1 MSFIIVFAIIASEEN
16 IIVNDIC
23 SYDHENFASRTMCL
37 TLSHSQ
43 EVFCDINDYKCS
55 LCNHKNHVL
64 VYCIKEKIKIQLKKY
79 YIDLTMKKN
88 YIIFLFEQDMIQVKH
103 EMN

>member
-1 MSFIIVFAIIASEEN
+1 MFFMIVFSIITSKEN
-16 IIVNDIC
+16 VVVNDIC
-23 SYDHENFASRTMCL
+23 SYDHEFFASGTMCL

-43 EVFCDINDYKCS
+43 KVFCDINDYKCS

-64 VYCIKEKIKIQLKKY
+64 VYCVKDKIKIQLIKDY
-79 YIDLTMKKN
+79 MDLTMNKN
-88 YIIFLFEQDMIQVKH
+88 YMIFLFKQDMIQVKH

>member
-1 MSFIIVFAIIASEEN
+1 MIVFAIIASKEN
-16 IIVNDIC
+16 IVVNDIC
-23 SYDHENFASRTMCL
+23 SYDHENFASSTMCL

-55 LCNHKNHVL
+55 LCSHTNHVL
-64 VYCIKEKIKIQLKKY
+64 VYYVKDKIKIQLIKD
-79 YIDLTMKKN
+79 YIDLTMNKN
-88 YIIFLFEQDMIQVKH
+88 NMIFLFEQDMIQVKH